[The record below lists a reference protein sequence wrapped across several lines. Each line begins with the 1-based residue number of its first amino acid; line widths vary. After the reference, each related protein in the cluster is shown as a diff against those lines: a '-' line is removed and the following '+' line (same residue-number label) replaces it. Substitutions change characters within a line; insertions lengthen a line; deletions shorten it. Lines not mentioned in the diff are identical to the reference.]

1 MRMHPR
7 LGQSLETGTK
17 RKCTVRGV
25 RGTGIWCRLILSS
38 TDRRNMEDKKYIV
51 SGEYLRQIREEV
63 RDVAH
68 MIQEQPLLPVIKN
81 KMRKRLLKAED
92 MLFPDSPDS
101 PNANLR
107 EHVCRCNHGRQD
119 G

>member
-17 RKCTVRGV
+17 R
-25 RGTGIWCRLILSS
+25 
-38 TDRRNMEDKKYIV
+38 DRRNMKDKKYII
-51 SGEYLRQIREEV
+51 SGEYLREAREEI
-63 RDVAH
+63 RDVVH
-68 MIQEQPLLPVIKN
+68 MIQEQPLLLPVIKN

-101 PNANLR
+101 PNADLP
-107 EHVCRCNHGRQD
+107 EHVCRCEHGRKD